1 MFDKLVDEWLSN
13 LKEKPDWLH
22 VEAWLVNNQ
31 NFQAPLEPQAAAELL
46 CSTWFHDFEASFS
59 PYFFI
64 QIFFIKQE
72 KSYAAVALKMD
83 IFFYLIKKSL

>member
-22 VEAWLVNNQ
+22 VEACLVNNQ
-31 NFQAPLEPQAAAELL
+31 NFQAPLEPQAATELL

-59 PYFFI
+59 SYILFFI
-64 QIFFIKQE
+64 KIFFINR
-72 KSYAAVALKMD
+72 
-83 IFFYLIKKSL
+83 KKVMRLSR

>member
-22 VEAWLVNNQ
+22 VEACLVNNQ
-31 NFQAPLEPQAAAELL
+31 NFQAPLEPQAATELL

-59 PYFFI
+59 SYILFFI
-64 QIFFIKQE
+64 KIFFIKQE
-72 KSYAAVALKMD
+72 KSG
-83 IFFYLIKKSL
+83 KKLCGCRAKNVWHPR

>member
-22 VEAWLVNNQ
+22 VEACLVNNQ

-46 CSTWFHDFEASFS
+46 CLTWFHDFEASFS
-59 PYFFI
+59 SYILFFI
-64 QIFFIKQE
+64 KIFFIKQE
-72 KSYAAVALKMD
+72 KSYAAVSLKMD
-83 IFFYLIKKSL
+83 IFSPR

>member
-22 VEAWLVNNQ
+22 VEACLVNNQ

-64 QIFFIKQE
+64 KLFFIKLCGCRA
-72 KSYAAVALKMD
+72 KNVMAL
-83 IFFYLIKKSL
+83 FFSPR

>member
-22 VEAWLVNNQ
+22 VEACLVNNQ

-46 CSTWFHDFEASFS
+46 CSTWFYNFEASFS

-64 QIFFIKQE
+64 KIFFIK
-72 KSYAAVALKMD
+72 
-83 IFFYLIKKSL
+83 